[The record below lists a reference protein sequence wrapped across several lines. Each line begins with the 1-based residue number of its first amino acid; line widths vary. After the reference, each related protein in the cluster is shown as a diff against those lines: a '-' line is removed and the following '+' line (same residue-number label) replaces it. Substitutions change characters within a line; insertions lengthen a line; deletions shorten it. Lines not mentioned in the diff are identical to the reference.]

1 MTEKIV
7 LIKDAVITVNG
18 RSFKIIKTI
27 SDTLTGIIYSA
38 KECDTESTE
47 SKVLI
52 KEIYPSDPL
61 LKISRR
67 KDNSIRIENEYS
79 TTEMLKTIGRAKQ
92 AYACLDCIHV
102 AFGDSWYFVFHTPT
116 MGGDAI
122 TLSQWMYENRGD
134 RSYIKNLL
142 KILLNIT
149 AYVGKCSQR
158 IILNS
163 KPKNTIVFSEDLNVF
178 LLNFDCQYTIEEIQK
193 TEFMNIS
200 AYTAPEIRSE
210 SNAAP
215 DPERTSVYPIG
226 AMLYEGLF
234 GKPLTRPTPLYLM
247 RLLWRRSKSEFDKCY
262 KMLINDIIITEE
274 LASVLI
280 DILRNT
286 LSSVVSYRF
295 NYYELLIALNKAI
308 KLAE

>member
-7 LIKDAVITVNG
+7 LVKDAVITVNG

-38 KECDTESTE
+38 KECDTE

-79 TTEMLKTIGRAKQ
+79 TTEMLKTISRTKQ
-92 AYACLDCIHV
+92 AYACLDCIHG
-102 AFGDSWYFVFHTPT
+102 AFGDSWYFVFPAPT

-122 TLSQWMYENRGD
+122 TLSQWMYENRGN
-134 RSYIKNLL
+134 RGYVKNLL
-142 KILLNIT
+142 KILLNI
-149 AYVGKCSQR
+149 AEYVRKCSPR
-158 IILNS
+158 ILLSS
-163 KPKNTIVFSEDLNVF
+163 KPKNTIVLSEDLNVF

-210 SNAAP
+210 FNAAP
-215 DPERTSVYPIG
+215 DPERTSVFPIG
-226 AMLYEGLF
+226 AMLHEGLS
-234 GKPLTRPTPLYLM
+234 GEPLTRPKPRYL
-247 RLLWRRSKSEFDKCY
+247 RKLILFGSKSDFDKCY
-262 KMLINDIIITEE
+262 KMPMDDIIITEE
-274 LASVLI
+274 LKSVLT
-280 DILRNT
+280 DILKST

-295 NYYELLIALNKAI
+295 NYYELYIALNKAI

>member
-1 MTEKIV
+1 MTEKNV

-27 SDTLTGIIYSA
+27 SDTLTGIVYSA
-38 KECDTESTE
+38 KECDTE

-52 KEIYPSDPL
+52 KEIYPSNLL

-67 KDNSIRIENEYS
+67 EDNSIRIENEYT
-79 TTEMLKTIGRAKQ
+79 TTEMLRTISRAKQ
-92 AYACLDCIHV
+92 AYACLDCIHG
-102 AFGDSWYFVFHTPT
+102 AFGDSWYFVFPAPT

-122 TLSQWMYENRGD
+122 TLSQWMYENRGNRD
-134 RSYIKNLL
+134 YVKNLL

-149 AYVGKCSQR
+149 EYVRKCSPR
-158 IILNS
+158 VLLSS
-163 KPKNTIVFSEDLNVF
+163 KPKNIIVFSEDLNVF

-200 AYTAPEIRSE
+200 VYTAPEIRRE
-210 SNAAP
+210 FNKVT

-226 AMLYEGLF
+226 AMLYEGIFGEARRPKLILF
-234 GKPLTRPTPLYLM
+234 K
-247 RLLWRRSKSEFDKCY
+247 SKFGFDKCY
-262 KMLINDIIITEE
+262 KMPMDDIIITEE
-274 LASVLI
+274 LKSVLT
-280 DILRNT
+280 DILKNT

-295 NYYELLIALNKAI
+295 NYYELYIALNKAI

>member
-1 MTEKIV
+1 MYEKNV

-38 KECDTESTE
+38 ECDTESTAPK
-47 SKVLI
+47 KVLI

-61 LKISRR
+61 LKISRQ

-79 TTEMLKTIGRAKQ
+79 TTGLSMTISRAKQ
-92 AYACLDCIHV
+92 AYACLDCIHG
-102 AFGDSWYFVFHTPT
+102 AFGDSWYFVFPAPT
-116 MGGDAI
+116 MGEDTI

-134 RSYIKNLL
+134 RGYVKNLL
-142 KILLNIT
+142 TILLNIT
-149 AYVGKCSQR
+149 EYVGKCKPRVLLST
-158 IILNS
+158 
-163 KPKNTIVFSEDLNVF
+163 KPKNTIVFPEDLNVF
-178 LLNFDCQYTIEEIQK
+178 LLNFDCQYTIEELQK
-193 TEFMNIS
+193 ITFMNVS
-200 AYTAPEIRSE
+200 AYTAPEIGNE
-210 SNAAP
+210 LKGAP

-226 AMLYEGLF
+226 AILYEGLF
-234 GKPLTRPTPLYLM
+234 GKPLTRPTPLYVT

-262 KMLINDIIITEE
+262 KMLIDDIIITEE
-274 LASVLI
+274 LTSVLI

-286 LSSVVSYRF
+286 LDRVADRF
-295 NYYELLIALNKAI
+295 NYHELYMALNKAI